1 MLPLYVRGGL
11 TEGGPATAQQR
22 SSQLAD
28 SDSSLLSASD
38 LLSAPPTGQTWPE
51 PEGEGDSV
59 CPGHPPQVWSRAEMV
74 EGRSSEDQP
83 RIANPEPSGQLQ
95 AVGGTLTLWKMP
107 HSRNLVVIL
116 WIATFLDIPA
126 LIHFS
131 EIIN

>member
-1 MLPLYVRGGL
+1 
-11 TEGGPATAQQR
+11 
-22 SSQLAD
+22 
-28 SDSSLLSASD
+28 
-38 LLSAPPTGQTWPE
+38 
-51 PEGEGDSV
+51 
-59 CPGHPPQVWSRAEMV
+59 MV

-83 RIANPEPSGQLQ
+83 RITNPEPPGQLQ